1 MFLIIRFWYFSME
14 DKNREPFVLVSV
26 FKDDAKPEQITNAAP
41 ALSLIIDE
49 WHNSGKRLWSGSFDD
64 NKTAMSIIEA
74 TKPEAEDFYAKYD
87 NVTKPFLNTYM
98 YQWDAMPLLS
108 LLGVKQTQPSTQV
121 ASEEPPM
128 QVTPEQQ

>member
-1 MFLIIRFWYFSME
+1 ME
-14 DKNREPFVLVSV
+14 NNIKGPYVLVSV
-26 FKDDAKPEQITNAAP
+26 FKEDAKVESIVQSGHAI
-41 ALSLIIDE
+41 SSIIDD
-49 WHNSGKRLWSGSFDD
+49 WHTSGKMIWSGSFDD
-64 NKTAMSIIEA
+64 NKTAMSIIDA